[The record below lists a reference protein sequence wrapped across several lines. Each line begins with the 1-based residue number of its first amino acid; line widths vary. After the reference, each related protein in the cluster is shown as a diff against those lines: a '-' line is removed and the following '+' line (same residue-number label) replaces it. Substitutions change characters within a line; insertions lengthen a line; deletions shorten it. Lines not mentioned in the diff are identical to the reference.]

1 MVFSPRGSNRSATS
15 PSDVRNAAAARADAV
30 ARVSRGALVFTIL
43 ASAATLAAGE
53 PRLAGGVLGGGL
65 LSGAS
70 LWAIRTGVDSVL
82 ERLGPSAAGDN
93 ARPIPWGVWARVV
106 GRYALLAFGAYV
118 MIARLRL
125 HPLGLLVG
133 ASSVVVAA
141 SVESVRA
148 MARRGIT

>member
-1 MVFSPRGSNRSATS
+1 MTFNPEVSNRSPRSSGAI
-15 PSDVRNAAAARADAV
+15 AAAHADAV

-43 ASAATLAAGE
+43 ASAVTLVAGE
-53 PRLAGGVLGGGL
+53 PRLAAGVLGGGL
-65 LSGAS
+65 LSGGS
-70 LWAIRTGVDSVL
+70 LWAIRTGVDAVL
-82 ERLGPSAAGDN
+82 ERLGPSAAGGR
-93 ARPIPWGVWARVV
+93 ARPIPWGVWARLV